1 MLDLSLC
8 FPHGQHTPIGKQHV
22 SCVRV
27 ARWLICDPLPGAA
40 RYNMN
45 KEKTR
50 REQSIVTR
58 GYRVSIVLFVLLWLL
73 LLSLPKIVDAAET
86 RRVALLIGNADY
98 SFAPLKNPLN
108 DASDLGSMLAAI
120 GFETTVI
127 ANPGYEQFR
136 SAIRSFYHEVS
147 LDPET
152 LSIFF
157 YAGHAI
163 QMNNVNYL
171 IAVDSK
177 IVDQQSL
184 IDGSIS
190 INDLLRDMVQTSN
203 QQNLII
209 MDACRNNPFKAISAA
224 DKSRGI
230 DMPDDA
236 IRDLQQG
243 LAPVEAP
250 AGTIIAYATAP
261 GGVAKEG
268 KGRNGT
274 YTQYLLEH
282 LDEQRP
288 VEEVFKRVRK
298 DVVKA
303 SRGKQIPWE
312 HSSLSKSVYFYPP
325 RNEEIPEIGGF

>member
-1 MLDLSLC
+1 
-8 FPHGQHTPIGKQHV
+8 
-22 SCVRV
+22 
-27 ARWLICDPLPGAA
+27 
-40 RYNMN
+40 MN
-45 KEKTR
+45 KEKTL
-50 REQSIVTR
+50 REQSIAAWGCKTF
-58 GYRVSIVLFVLLWLL
+58 ILLFTMLWLL
-73 LLSLPKIVDAAET
+73 LGSLQIAVAAET

-98 SFAPLKNPLN
+98 VFAPLKNPLN
-108 DASDLGSMLAAI
+108 DATDLGSMLAAI
-120 GFETTVI
+120 GFDTTVI

-136 SAIRSFYHEVS
+136 SAIRSFYQKVS
-147 LDPET
+147 QDPET
-152 LSIFF
+152 LSVFY

-177 IVDQQSL
+177 IADKQSL

-209 MDACRNNPFKAISAA
+209 LDACRNNPFKAITVD
-224 DKSRGI
+224 DKSRGV

-261 GGVAKEG
+261 GGVAKDG

-274 YTQYLLEH
+274 YTRFLLEH
-282 LDEQRP
+282 LEEQR
-288 VEEVFKRVRK
+288 
-298 DVVKA
+298 
-303 SRGKQIPWE
+303 
-312 HSSLSKSVYFYPP
+312 H
-325 RNEEIPEIGGF
+325 